1 MQRRSFLQALMAAAG
16 GLTVAGR
23 AAAAAVAPASPPPAA
38 IKSASVTPGIA
49 VTADTKQFERS
60 LDESQRTVIEMLKD
74 CRVTSL
80 EKSVLVSGFE
90 SWTITY
96 QHAPHAKRTSLD
108 DQADEASRGR
118 APRSVSVTPLASSID
133 IATLDNFGYYE
144 TMSIDKGDYE
154 IEVEWV

>member
-1 MQRRSFLQALMAAAG
+1 MAAAG

-23 AAAAAVAPASPPPAA
+23 AATAAVAPPPPLAA
-38 IKSASVTPGIA
+38 APKPASVTPGIA

-60 LDESQRTVIEMLKD
+60 LDEAQRTVIEMLKD

-80 EKSVLVSGFE
+80 EKSVLVSGCE
-90 SWTITY
+90 TWTITY
-96 QHAPHAKRTSLD
+96 RHAPNAKRTSLD
-108 DQADEASRGR
+108 DQAAQASERR

-133 IATLDNFGYYE
+133 IAMMDNFGYYE

-154 IEVEWV
+154 IEVEWI